1 MNAAEYDQALARERV
16 VRDNLANRLG
26 LLMAENIELLV
37 RIHELET
44 AHQEQ
49 QQQQEETSAP

>member
-1 MNAAEYDQALARERV
+1 MNAAEYDQALARERL

-44 AHQEQ
+44 AHQP
-49 QQQQEETSAP
+49 QEVTTP